1 MPRPLPRI
9 GAVAALASAFL
20 VVTALAAT
28 SASARPFDARTQARL
43 DATLRSTL
51 QRSWS
56 PGVIAGVWMD
66 GRAWTQTAGLTSR
79 TGGGRPVRTLYTRIA
94 SITKTFTGT
103 LILQLVDEGRLSL
116 DDTIDRWFPTF
127 PNASSITVRQLGT
140 MSSGIASYTADSAVG
155 NQYLGDP
162 TAPWTPTQLID
173 AAATLPPLFA
183 PGEGFDYSN
192 TNFVML
198 GQIVEQVTGQPFAT
212 VLRQKILRP
221 LRMTH
226 TSFPATTQI
235 PSPHWTGYTIQGAST
250 APLDATGW
258 NPTFAG
264 AAGQMISTL
273 HDLRIWTRALGTGSL
288 LEPATQKLRLTP
300 NSFSSAGGRSYAFA
314 VGVDHGWISHSGEL
328 PGFSTQVAYL
338 PSAKASIVIM
348 ANSDVASAEGT
359 TAPQLLSALARV
371 LTPAHVPTG

>member
-1 MPRPLPRI
+1 
-9 GAVAALASAFL
+9 
-20 VVTALAAT
+20 
-28 SASARPFDARTQARL
+28 
-43 DATLRSTL
+43 
-51 QRSWS
+51 
-56 PGVIAGVWMD
+56 
-66 GRAWTQTAGLTSR
+66 
-79 TGGGRPVRTLYTRIA
+79 
-94 SITKTFTGT
+94 
-103 LILQLVDEGRLSL
+103 
-116 DDTIDRWFPTF
+116 
-127 PNASSITVRQLGT
+127 

-173 AAATLPPLFA
+173 AAATLSPLFA
-183 PGEGFDYSN
+183 PGQGFDYSN

-226 TSFPATTQI
+226 TSFPATTEI

-288 LEPATQKLRLTP
+288 LKPATQKLRLTP
-300 NSFSSAGGRSYAFA
+300 NSFSSAGGRSYDFA

-348 ANSDVASAEGT
+348 ANSDIASAEGT

-371 LTPAHVPTG
+371 LTPTHVPTG